1 VYLLIMHGETF
12 VAVTT
17 RLLGIHHGFV
27 GCWVPYIRYRYVCAE
42 IYKYMHKQSVK
53 PQAATW

>member
-1 VYLLIMHGETF
+1 MHGETF